1 MSRTRKTILVIL
13 GIAVLP
19 LVLIAL
25 PFFIAFAWLFT
36 RPVRLSRTVF
46 ARRLRE
52 AESGAISEKRWKR
65 FADRRIADERLDAIR
80 IKARLA
86 GPPRADR
93 LMLRQ
98 LIGEAEKLSS

>member
-1 MSRTRKTILVIL
+1 MAAIFEALLIAGWLVT
-13 GIAVLP
+13 LP
-19 LVLIAL
+19 VVAVLIAL
-25 PFFIAFAWLFT
+25 FMLFAWSAT
-36 RPVRLSRTVF
+36 RPVSRSRAEVIE
-46 ARRLRE
+46 RLRQ
-52 AESGAISEKRWKR
+52 AESGEISEKSWKR

-86 GPPRADR
+86 GPPHADR